1 MFNRTLLSAVMLS
14 LTFAV
19 QARETITVINPSNK
33 ASPATVFAKSY
44 EESLRKNG
52 KYDVEFYQASS
63 CADADA
69 KYAKTKNAVMVY
81 NADVAI
87 AARDKGVSCEFQ
99 ATSSNTT
106 LITKSYLKFC
116 RKSGSTASFGEGEKS
131 TKVGIASVIL
141 SPGLFNDLNQGK
153 RNLVGVPY
161 SGSKTVLAA
170 VMAGDIEYGIIG
182 AGVVNEPE
190 KRGEIECVYDYDPRA
205 KNFIGNTLTNLKV
218 PTLPIIQLIH
228 TNGNLDIRQAAE
240 KAGQDSEFL
249 SSIEKNG
256 FSDTKNSRIS
266 LNDVSSVSKHVDQV
280 YHHYWKTK

>member
-1 MFNRTLLSAVMLS
+1 MTLITVSAL
-14 LTFAV
+14 A

-44 EESLRKNG
+44 EEALRKNTQ
-52 KYDVEFYQASS
+52 YNIEFYQASS

-69 KYAKTKNAVMVY
+69 KYAKTPNAVMVY

-87 AARDKGVSCEFQ
+87 AARDKGVSCEFR
-99 ATSSNTT
+99 ATASNAT

-116 RKSGSTASFGEGEKS
+116 RKAGSTASFGEGEKS

-141 SPGLFNDLNQGK
+141 SPGLFEDLNQGK

-190 KRGEIECVYDYDPRA
+190 KRGEIECVYDYDPRSP
-205 KNFIGNTLTNLKV
+205 KFIGATLKGMKV
-218 PTLPIIQLIH
+218 PTLPIIQMIH
-228 TNGNLDIRQAAE
+228 TNGSNDVKRAVEA
-240 KAGQDSEFL
+240 AGQDSAFIE
-249 SSIEKNG
+249 SIEKNG
-256 FSDTKNSRIS
+256 FADTKSKNINSQ
-266 LNDVSSVSKHVDQV
+266 DVDSVRSHVDNV
-280 YHHYWKTK
+280 YNHYWKKK